1 MINVILS
8 SCAYR
13 NLKYVRCA
21 FFFFL
26 HNCHPH
32 FTELDN
38 TVGDIMLR
46 INKRES
52 YIILKLVKYIT
63 KHSASILSAIRLCAE
78 LDM

>member
-8 SCAYR
+8 SRAYR
-13 NLKYVRCA
+13 NLKYRFA

-26 HNCHPH
+26 HNRHPH